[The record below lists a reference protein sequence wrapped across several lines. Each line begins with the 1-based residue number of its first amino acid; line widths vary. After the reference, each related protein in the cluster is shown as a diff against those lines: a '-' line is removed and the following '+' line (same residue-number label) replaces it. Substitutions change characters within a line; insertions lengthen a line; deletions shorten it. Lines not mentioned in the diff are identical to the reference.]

1 MAHFNAY
8 NSTPGTP
15 IELAEIPNPHKE
27 QDLTPKT
34 KETSSFQR
42 HDAGGSWTWE
52 FACAFFSVV
61 CIGLLIGF
69 LVYVNGMTYARWQY
83 SISPNTVIA
92 ILAGFG
98 KTATLVPIST
108 CLGQFKWKP
117 NWNKGPEQTPTQL
130 YNFQMLD
137 NASRGPWGSLE
148 VLWRMPWSLPMA
160 GALLTILSLALDPF
174 SQQILAFPPRQVIA
188 LNKTASIQRAQ
199 EYVPWWVNST
209 NDLNTDFRLNQ
220 PDPMLQ
226 IALAQGLAQ
235 INNPLLPTCSTAN
248 CTFPDFTTLGFC
260 SKCVDVTNSSTQS
273 CTISQKGL
281 LYCTYTSPS
290 GLEITPGILDA
301 STVGNWTYLTRYP
314 WNSVTSV
321 WDIDS
326 SAIPQELVTIL
337 SAQYSGTIK
346 YATTSVN
353 FTETKPFLFECS
365 VHFCEKQFTN
375 VVYLPSSAQAPSP
388 SRSQPLIPAAGYYA
402 WEILGQPL
410 LLLPLDGA
418 QTFSG
423 SNYSMDANTRNL
435 IVEYLEGVFNAT
447 DFFSENATTYQ
458 NYVSAAVLI
467 LSNTSHTDVPKV
479 FNSMA
484 TSMTASIRTSAQASN
499 LQGTA
504 YHTETYIH
512 VRWPW
517 ISFPIILVL
526 LSIMLL
532 IIAALLNRDQRVL
545 WKSSIFP
552 LLLGRLEVENSHI
565 TQLRHL
571 DELQS
576 ESKKIK
582 VIVCDHDD
590 TLSFVEVKGDRN
602 MENDGLVDHH
612 ESEALTRT
620 LR

>member
-1 MAHFNAY
+1 MAHFNAD

-15 IELAEIPNPHKE
+15 IELVDIPNSHNE
-27 QDLTPKT
+27 QDSTPKT
-34 KETSSFQR
+34 KETSSFQ
-42 HDAGGSWTWE
+42 HQDAGGSWTWE

-61 CIGLLIGF
+61 CISLLIGF
-69 LVYVNGMTYARWQY
+69 LVYVNEMTYARWQY
-83 SISPNTVIA
+83 SISPNTVIS
-92 ILAGFG
+92 ILAGFA

-108 CLGQFKWKP
+108 CLGQFKWKR
-117 NWNKGPEQTPTQL
+117 NWTKVPYQTPTRL
-130 YNFQMLD
+130 YSFQMLD

-174 SQQILAFPPRQVIA
+174 SQQILAFPSRQVIA
-188 LNKTASIQRAQ
+188 PNETAFIQRAQ

-209 NDLNTDFRLNQ
+209 SDLNSDFRLNQ

-235 INNPLLPTCSTAN
+235 INNPLLPTCSTSN

-273 CTISQKGL
+273 CISKKGKIG
-281 LYCTYTSPS
+281 CSYTSPS
-290 GLEITPGILDA
+290 GLQVSPGILDA
-301 STVGNWTYLTRYP
+301 SIVGNWTYATRYP

-321 WDIDS
+321 WDFRES
-326 SAIPQELVTIL
+326 SAIPRELVTIL
-337 SAQYSGTIK
+337 SAQYSGKIK

-353 FTETKPFLFECS
+353 FTETKPVLFECS
-365 VHFCEKQFTN
+365 IHFCEKQFTN

-388 SRSQPLIPAAGYYA
+388 SRSQPLIPAAGYHA
-402 WEILGQPL
+402 WEILDQPL

-418 QTFSG
+418 RTFSG

-435 IVEYLEGVFNAT
+435 IVEYLQGVFNAT
-447 DFFSENATTYQ
+447 DFFPESATT
-458 NYVSAAVLI
+458 
-467 LSNTSHTDVPKV
+467 HTNVPKV
-479 FNSMA
+479 FDSMA
-484 TSMTASIRTSAQASN
+484 TSMTDSIRTSGQASN
-499 LQGTA
+499 LQGAA
-504 YHTETYIH
+504 YHIETYIH
-512 VRWPW
+512 VRWLW

-552 LLLGRLEVENSHI
+552 LLLGRLEVESNHI
-565 TQLRHL
+565 TQLRRL

-576 ESKKIK
+576 EAKKIK

-602 MENDGLVDHH
+602 MEKDESVNHH
-612 ESEALTRT
+612 EPESLIRT